1 MNRKIQIL
9 RNKFKKYNIDG
20 YVIPKNDDY
29 FTEYSKINRLKII
42 SNFSGSAGLAII
54 LKNKNYLFTDG
65 RYTIQ
70 SQIESGRNFKIISYE
85 KIINCDLFKNLTLGI
100 DPKLF
105 TYDQIKKFFIK
116 KNKIRFI
123 DNNLIDEIKNEKI
136 SDNFPFFSLSKN
148 IVGESCNS
156 KINKISKYLKK
167 NKSDYLF
174 VSAPENVAW
183 ILNIRGKDSPNSPV
197 PNSRLIIS
205 KTKKIFLISKIQKAK
220 KLIKK
225 KIIRL
230 NELIDINDLPD
241 KILQLKGNNFIVDD
255 KSCSIYFENIIKSKF
270 KIKKKE
276 DPIYLLKA
284 IKNKTEIKNMIDA
297 HILDGAALTKF
308 IYWIQNINK
317 KQISEVQAQNKL
329 EKFRKM
335 NKSYLYP
342 SFDTIAGSGKNGAI
356 VHYRAKKENCKMIN
370 KKDIFL
376 CDSGGQYKYGTTDVT
391 RTICFS
397 EPKKNI
403 KDIFTKV
410 LKGHI
415 AVANTNLKKDN
426 IGKKIDTRARK
437 FLKKSNLDYS
447 HGTGHGVGF
456 FLNVH
461 EGPQSISKFNKVKI
475 REGMI
480 LSNEPGYYKK
490 DSFGIRI
497 ENLVFV
503 KKNNKNVFFEN
514 LTLVPIEKELINNKQ
529 LTSLEKNYL
538 FKYHINV
545 YSKISKFLNLKE
557 RKWLASFIQH
567 S

>member
-1 MNRKIQIL
+1 MNKKIKIL

-20 YVIPKNDDY
+20 YVVPKNDDY

-70 SQIESGRNFKIISYE
+70 SQIESGIDFKIISYE
-85 KIINCDLFKNLTLGI
+85 KIINCNFLKDLTLGV

-105 TYDQIKKFFIK
+105 TYDQINKFFTK
-116 KNKIRFI
+116 KNKIKFI
-123 DNNLIDEIKNEKI
+123 NNNLIDEIENKKI
-136 SDNFPFFSLSKN
+136 NNNYPFFSLKTR
-148 IVGESCNS
+148 IVGEDSAS

-167 NKSDYLF
+167 NKCSYLF
-174 VSAPENVAW
+174 ISAPENVAW
-183 ILNIRGKDSPNSPV
+183 ILNIRGGDGPNSPV

-205 KTKKIFLISKIQKAK
+205 KTKKIFLISNIQKTK
-220 KLIKK
+220 KLIKEN
-225 KIIRL
+225 IITS
-230 NELIDINDLPD
+230 NELININDFPK
-241 KILQLKGNNFIVDD
+241 KILKLKNGNFIIDD
-255 KSCSIYFENIIKSKF
+255 KSCSIYFEDIIKSRF
-270 KIKKKE
+270 KIIKRE
-276 DPIYLLKA
+276 DPTYLLKA
-284 IKNKTEIKNMIDA
+284 IKNETEIKNMIGA
-297 HILDGAALTKF
+297 HILDGVALTKF
-308 IYWIQNINK
+308 IYWIKKINK
-317 KQISEVQAQNKL
+317 KKINEVQAQNKL
-329 EKFRKM
+329 ESFRKL
-335 NKSYLYP
+335 NKNYLYP

-356 VHYRAKKENCKMIN
+356 VHYRAKKESCKTIN
-370 KKDIFL
+370 KQDIFL

-397 EPKKNI
+397 KPKPNI
-403 KDIFTKV
+403 RDIFTRV

-415 AVANTNLKKDN
+415 AVANTDLKRDN
-426 IGKKIDTRARK
+426 IGKKIDIRARK
-437 FLKKSNLDYS
+437 FLKKNNLDYS

-490 DSFGIRI
+490 NSFGIRI

-503 KKNNKNVFFEN
+503 KKDNKNIFFEN
-514 LTLVPIEKELINNKQ
+514 LTLVPIEKELINYELLN
-529 LTSLEKNYL
+529 SFEKDYL
-538 FKYHINV
+538 FRYHVNV
-545 YSKISKFLNLKE
+545 YSKISKYLNLNE
-557 RKWLASFIQH
+557 RKWLASFI
-567 S
+567 